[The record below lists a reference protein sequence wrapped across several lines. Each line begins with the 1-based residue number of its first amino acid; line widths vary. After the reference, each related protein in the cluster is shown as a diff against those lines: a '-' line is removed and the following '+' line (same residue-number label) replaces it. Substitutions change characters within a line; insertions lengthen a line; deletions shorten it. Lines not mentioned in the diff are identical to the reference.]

1 MSFDEVKVKPGAN
14 VNLNVGAS
22 PSSTCFV
29 GMLDKS
35 VTLLGGN
42 NQLTPGQV
50 RPSHTRS
57 NIVSYIAYK
66 TLNSKGIPSILDKG
80 AYGKSNFTSSQV
92 EY

>member
-1 MSFDEVKVKPGAN
+1 MSFDEAKVIPGAN

-50 RPSHTRS
+50 KSLFYSYNMRS
-57 NIVSYIAYK
+57 MIISYRAYYIN
-66 TLNSKGIPSILDKG
+66 L
-80 AYGKSNFTSSQV
+80 
-92 EY
+92 